1 MRKNPYICVM
11 NKFSIGD
18 RVKRING
25 SVFPSSG
32 SNYGIVVGFDE
43 WNQWLHIEGEYF
55 DSSRRDGCVKQEIN
69 YHNPDFLEYVDH
81 PFISENIKNHQLI
94 S

>member
-11 NKFSIGD
+11 SKFSIGD

-25 SVFPSSG
+25 SVFGCSG
-32 SNYGIVVGFDE
+32 SDYGIVVGFDE
-43 WNQWLHIEGEYF
+43 WNQWIHIDGEYY
-55 DSSRRDGCVKQEIN
+55 DARRSGRREIN
-69 YHNPDFLEYVDH
+69 YHNPSFLEYVDH
-81 PFISENIKNHQLI
+81 PLILTNIKNHQLI